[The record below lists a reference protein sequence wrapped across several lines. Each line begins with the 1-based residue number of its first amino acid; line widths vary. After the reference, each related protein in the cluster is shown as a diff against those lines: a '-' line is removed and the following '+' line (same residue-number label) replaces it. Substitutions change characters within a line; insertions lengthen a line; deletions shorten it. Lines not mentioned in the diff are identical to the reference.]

1 MRFQLCELLREIF
14 DSLVYASLT
23 HVFNILIENNIL
35 LSKSLYLNIGFLDI
49 FLEFSDDGTLALVIL
64 LDLYHLAI
72 VILQL
77 LFHLDDLGVS
87 LIDLLL
93 QIF

>member
-87 LIDLLL
+87 LIYLLL